1 MRILYFSPHECWP
14 RDTGAKLRNYYLAS
28 QLAARCPVTYLGLR
42 DPSKASPE
50 PPPAEAGFAAY
61 HSVPRE
67 STYTVSKLVRG
78 LLGPTPL
85 TVLNYS
91 SARVSRIL
99 AEILQAGSFDAVQ
112 MAGVHLCAYLPVIR
126 SAASRPVILSDWHNI
141 ESEILHRYSRV
152 HSSPL
157 RRAYAWR
164 TANLLERTETRF
176 LAACDVHTVT
186 SERERV
192 RLQARN
198 PAAEIHVI
206 PNGVDV
212 QSFGA
217 QELDPGWP
225 RTGLV
230 FAGSMDYSANID
242 AVVWFANHIWPELRR
257 QHPALSFAIVGRDPA
272 PEVRALAAG
281 VNRINVT
288 GTVPDVRPYYSGAL
302 AAVVPLRIGSGTRL
316 KILEAMA
323 AGIPVIS
330 TRLGA
335 EGLDL
340 EDGNHLLLADSAAAM
355 IAAVSRLAGSPEL
368 WMRLSR
374 SGREVVSRLYDWRT
388 LTENLYR
395 IHCTAVARARQRDV
409 NSARF

>member
-1 MRILYFSPHECWP
+1 MRILYFSPRECWP
-14 RDTGAKLRNYYLAS
+14 RDTGAKLRDYYLAS

-42 DPSKASPE
+42 DLSEASTE
-50 PPPAEAGFAAY
+50 LPPRESGFAGY

-78 LLGPTPL
+78 LIGPAPL

-91 SARVSRIL
+91 SARVSRLL

-112 MAGVHLCAYLPVIR
+112 IEGVHLSAYLPAIR

-152 HSSPL
+152 NPSL
-157 RRAYAWR
+157 MRRAYAWR
-164 TANLLERTETRF
+164 TANLLELAETRF

-186 SERERV
+186 SERERGL
-192 RLQARN
+192 LQARN
-198 PAAEIHVI
+198 SAAEIHVI

-217 QELDPGWP
+217 HELDPNSP

-230 FAGSMDYSANID
+230 FAGSMDYSANVD
-242 AVVWFANHIWPELRR
+242 AVVWFVNHIWPELRR
-257 QHPALSFAIVGRDPA
+257 QHPALSFAIVGRDPT
-272 PEVRALAAG
+272 PEVRALAADG
-281 VNRINVT
+281 VNVNRVSVT

-335 EGLDL
+335 EGLDF
-340 EDGNHLLLADSAAAM
+340 EDGTHLLLADSGAEM

-374 SGREVVSRLYDWRT
+374 SGRDVVSRLYDWHT

-395 IHCTAVARARQRDV
+395 IHCAAVERARQHRA
-409 NSARF
+409 S

>member
-28 QLAARCPVTYLGLR
+28 QLAARCPVTYLGLH
-42 DPSKASPE
+42 DPSKPSHE

-61 HSVPRE
+61 RIVPRE

-78 LLGPTPL
+78 LMGPTPL
-85 TVLNYS
+85 TVLNYFS
-91 SARVSRIL
+91 VSASRTL

-112 MAGVHLCAYLPVIR
+112 IEGVHLSAYLPVIR
-126 SAASRPVILSDWHNI
+126 AAASRPVILADWHNI
-141 ESEILHRYSRV
+141 ESEILQRYSCV
-152 HSSPL
+152 HASPL

-164 TANLLERTETRF
+164 TANLLERTETSF
-176 LAACDVHTVT
+176 LAVCDVHTVT
-186 SERERV
+186 SERERA
-192 RLQARN
+192 RLQARD

-212 QSFGA
+212 QSFGVP
-217 QELDPGWP
+217 EMDSGTP
-225 RTGLV
+225 RTGLL
-230 FAGSMDYSANID
+230 FTGSMDYSANID
-242 AVVWFANHIWPELRR
+242 AVVWFVNNIWPELCR

-272 PEVRALAAG
+272 PEVRALAG
-281 VNRINVT
+281 DRVTVT

-302 AAVVPLRIGSGTRL
+302 AAVVPLRFGSGTRL

-340 EDGNHLLLADSAAAM
+340 EDGTHLLLADSESEM
-355 IAAVSRLAGSPEL
+355 IAAVSRLATSPEL
-368 WMRLSR
+368 WLRLSR
-374 SGREVVSRLYDWRT
+374 SGREVVSRLYDWHT

-395 IHCTAVARARQRDV
+395 IHCAAVERVRRAT
-409 NSARF
+409 

>member
-1 MRILYFSPHECWP
+1 
-14 RDTGAKLRNYYLAS
+14 
-28 QLAARCPVTYLGLR
+28 
-42 DPSKASPE
+42 
-50 PPPAEAGFAAY
+50 
-61 HSVPRE
+61 
-67 STYTVSKLVRG
+67 
-78 LLGPTPL
+78 
-85 TVLNYS
+85 LNYS
-91 SARVSRIL
+91 SVSVARSL

-112 MAGVHLCAYLPVIR
+112 MEGVHLSAYLPVIR
-126 SAASRPVILSDWHNI
+126 AAANRPVLLSDWHNI

-152 HSSPL
+152 HASPL
-157 RRAYAWR
+157 RRVYAWR

-186 SERERV
+186 SERERIG
-192 RLQARN
+192 LQARN

-212 QSFGA
+212 QSFDVSQPDSEA
-217 QELDPGWP
+217 P
-225 RTGLV
+225 RTSLV

-242 AVVWFANHIWPELRR
+242 AAVWFVNNMWPQLRSQHPELT
-257 QHPALSFAIVGRDPA
+257 FAIVGRDPTH
-272 PEVRALAAG
+272 EVRALAG
-281 VNRINVT
+281 DRVNVT

-302 AAVVPLRIGSGTRL
+302 AAVVPLRFGSGTRL

-340 EDGNHLLLADSAAAM
+340 EDGTHLLLADSEAEI
-355 IAAVSRLAGSPEL
+355 IAAISRLATEREL
-368 WMRLSR
+368 WLRLSR

-388 LTENLYR
+388 LSENLYR
-395 IHCTAVARARQRDV
+395 IHCSAVERRRRAT
-409 NSARF
+409 

>member
-1 MRILYFSPHECWP
+1 MRILYFSPRECWP
-14 RDTGAKLRNYYLAS
+14 RDTGAKLRDYYLAS
-28 QLAARCPVTYLGLR
+28 QLAARCTVTYLGLR
-42 DPSKASPE
+42 DPSEASSE
-50 PPPAEAGFAAY
+50 PPPAESGFAAY
-61 HSVPRE
+61 HSAARE

-78 LLGPTPL
+78 LIGPTPL

-99 AEILQAGSFDAVQ
+99 AEILQAGSFDAIQ
-112 MAGVHLCAYLPVIR
+112 MEGVHLSAYLPVIR
-126 SAASRPVILSDWHNI
+126 SAASRPLILADWHNI
-141 ESEILHRYSRV
+141 ESEILHRYSQV
-152 HSSPL
+152 NPSPI

-164 TANLLERTETRF
+164 TANLLERAETRF

-186 SERERV
+186 SERERG

-198 PAAEIHVI
+198 ASAEIHVI

-212 QSFGA
+212 QYFGA
-217 QELDPGWP
+217 QVPDQGSP
-225 RTGLV
+225 RTNLL
-230 FAGSMDYSANID
+230 FAGSMDYSANVD
-242 AVVWFANHIWPELRR
+242 AVVWFVNNIWPELN
-257 QHPALSFAIVGRDPA
+257 QEHPALSFTIVGRDPTA
-272 PEVRALAAG
+272 EVRALAADR
-281 VNRINVT
+281 VNVT

-340 EDGNHLLLADSAAAM
+340 EDGTNILLADSAGEM
-355 IAAVSRLAGSPEL
+355 IAAVNRLATSPEL
-368 WMRLSR
+368 WLRLSR
-374 SGREVVSRLYDWRT
+374 SGREMVSRSYDWRA
-388 LTENLYR
+388 LTEDLYR
-395 IHCTAVARARQRDV
+395 IHCAAIERARQR
-409 NSARF
+409 AT

>member
-1 MRILYFSPHECWP
+1 MRILYFSSHECWP
-14 RDTGAKLRNYYLAS
+14 RDTGAKLRDYYLAS

-42 DPSKASPE
+42 DPSKPSPE
-50 PPPAEAGFAAY
+50 PPPPESGFAAY
-61 HSVPRE
+61 RLAPRE
-67 STYTVSKLVRG
+67 STYTVSKLIRG
-78 LLGPTPL
+78 LIGPTPL

-91 SARVSRIL
+91 SASACSAL

-112 MAGVHLCAYLPVIR
+112 MEGVHLSAYLPVIR
-126 SAASRPVILSDWHNI
+126 AAASRPVILADWHNI
-141 ESEILHRYSRV
+141 ESEILHRYARV
-152 HSSPL
+152 HASPL
-157 RRAYAWR
+157 RRVYAWR

-186 SERERV
+186 SERERA
-192 RLQARN
+192 RLQAGD

-212 QSFGA
+212 QSFGVTEA
-217 QELDPGWP
+217 DPGAP
-225 RTGLV
+225 RTSLL

-242 AVVWFANHIWPELRR
+242 AAVWFVNRMWPELRR
-257 QHPALSFAIVGRDPA
+257 QHPELSFAIVGRDPT
-272 PEVRALAAG
+272 PEVRALAG
-281 VNRINVT
+281 DRVQVT

-302 AAVVPLRIGSGTRL
+302 AAVVPLRFGSGTRL

-330 TRLGA
+330 TKLGA

-340 EDGNHLLLADSAAAM
+340 EDGTHLLLADSENEM
-355 IAAVSRLAGSPEL
+355 IAAVSRLATSPEL
-368 WMRLSR
+368 WLRLSR
-374 SGREVVSRLYDWRT
+374 AGREVVSRLYDWRT

-395 IHCTAVARARQRDV
+395 IHCTAIERARERR
-409 NSARF
+409 AP

>member
-1 MRILYFSPHECWP
+1 MRILYFSPRQCWP
-14 RDTGAKLRNYYLAS
+14 RDTGAKLRDYYLAS

-42 DPSKASPE
+42 DPSEVSPE
-50 PPPAEAGFAAY
+50 PPVAESGFAAY
-61 HSVPRE
+61 HSVARE

-78 LLGPTPL
+78 LIGPTPL

-91 SARVSRIL
+91 SARVSEML

-112 MAGVHLCAYLPVIR
+112 MEGVHLSAYLPVIR
-126 SAASRPVILSDWHNI
+126 AAASRPVILADWHNI
-141 ESEILHRYSRV
+141 ESEILHRYSQVNPNPMRRV
-152 HSSPL
+152 
-157 RRAYAWR
+157 YAGR
-164 TANLLERTETRF
+164 TANLLERSETEF

-192 RLQARN
+192 RLQARD

-212 QSFGA
+212 QYFGA
-217 QELDPGWP
+217 QEPDPGAA
-225 RTGLV
+225 RTNLV
-230 FAGSMDYSANID
+230 FAGSMDYSANVD
-242 AVVWFANHIWPELRR
+242 AVVWFVNNMWPELRR
-257 QHPALSFAIVGRDPA
+257 QHPALSFTIVGRDPT
-272 PEVRALAAG
+272 PEVRALG
-281 VNRINVT
+281 GDQVNVT
-288 GTVPDVRPYYSGAL
+288 GTVADVRPYYSGAL

-340 EDGNHLLLADSAAAM
+340 EDGTHLLLADSAAEM
-355 IAAVSRLAGSPEL
+355 IAALGRLASSSEL
-368 WMRLSR
+368 WLRLSR
-374 SGREVVSRLYDWRT
+374 SGREVVSRCYDWRA

-395 IHCTAVARARQRDV
+395 IHSAAIERAGQR
-409 NSARF
+409 AI

>member
-1 MRILYFSPHECWP
+1 MRILYLSPHECWP
-14 RDTGAKLRNYYLAS
+14 LDTGAKLRNYYLAS
-28 QLAARCPVTYLGLR
+28 QLAGRCPVTYLGLR
-42 DPSKASPE
+42 DPSKASSE

-61 HSVPRE
+61 HSVERE

-78 LLGPTPL
+78 LTGPTPL

-99 AEILQAGSFDAVQ
+99 AEILHTGSFDAVQ
-112 MAGVHLCAYLPVIR
+112 VEGVHLSAYLPVIR
-126 SAASRPVILSDWHNI
+126 AAASRPVVLSDWHNI

-186 SERERV
+186 SERERG
-192 RLQARN
+192 RLQARS

-217 QELDPGWP
+217 QELDPGSP
-225 RTGLV
+225 RTSLV
-230 FAGSMDYSANID
+230 FAGSMDYSANVD
-242 AVVWFANHIWPELRR
+242 AVVWFVNNIWPELRR
-257 QHPALSFAIVGRDPA
+257 QHPELSFAIVGRDPT
-272 PEVRALAAG
+272 PEVRALAG
-281 VNRINVT
+281 DSVIVT

-330 TRLGA
+330 TKLGA

-340 EDGNHLLLADSAAAM
+340 EDGTHLLLADSASEI
-355 IAAVSRLAGSPEL
+355 IAAVNRLAASPEL
-368 WMRLSR
+368 WRRLSR

-395 IHCTAVARARQRDV
+395 IHCAAVDRARRR
-409 NSARF
+409 AT

>member
-1 MRILYFSPHECWP
+1 MRILYFSPRECWP
-14 RDTGAKLRNYYLAS
+14 RDTGAKLRDYYLAS

-42 DPSKASPE
+42 DPSEASSE
-50 PPPAEAGFAAY
+50 LPPTESGFAAY
-61 HSVPRE
+61 HSAARE

-78 LLGPTPL
+78 LIGPTPL

-91 SARVSRIL
+91 SARVSQIL

-112 MAGVHLCAYLPVIR
+112 MEGVHLSAYLPAIR
-126 SAASRPVILSDWHNI
+126 SAASRPVILADWHNI

-152 HSSPL
+152 NPSPM

-164 TANLLERTETRF
+164 TANLLERAETRF
-176 LAACDVHTVT
+176 LAACDMHTVT
-186 SERERV
+186 SERERG
-192 RLQARN
+192 RLQARG
-198 PAAEIHVI
+198 PAGEIHVI

-212 QSFGA
+212 QYFGA
-217 QELDPGWP
+217 QELDPESP

-230 FAGSMDYSANID
+230 FAGSMDYSANVD
-242 AVVWFANHIWPELRR
+242 AVVWFVNHIWPELRR
-257 QHPALSFAIVGRDPA
+257 QHAALSFTIVGRDPT
-272 PEVRALAAG
+272 PEVRALAADRVN
-281 VNRINVT
+281 VNRVTVT

-340 EDGNHLLLADSAAAM
+340 EDGTHLLLADSAGEM
-355 IAAVSRLAGSPEL
+355 IAAVSRLAASPEL
-368 WMRLSR
+368 WLRLSR
-374 SGREVVSRLYDWRT
+374 SGREMVSRSYDWHA
-388 LTENLYR
+388 LTEDLYR
-395 IHCTAVARARQRDV
+395 IHCAAIERARQRR
-409 NSARF
+409 AP

>member
-1 MRILYFSPHECWP
+1 MRILYFSPRECWP
-14 RDTGAKLRNYYLAS
+14 RDTGAKLRDYYLAS

-42 DPSKASPE
+42 DPSEASSE
-50 PPPAEAGFAAY
+50 PPPAESGFVAY
-61 HSVPRE
+61 HSVARE

-78 LLGPTPL
+78 LTGPAPL

-91 SARVSRIL
+91 SPHVSRIL
-99 AEILQAGSFDAVQ
+99 AELLQSGSFDAVQ
-112 MAGVHLCAYLPVIR
+112 MEGVHLSAYLPVIR

-152 HSSPL
+152 NPSPL

-164 TANLLERTETRF
+164 TAHLLERAEARL

-186 SERERV
+186 SERERE

-198 PAAEIHVI
+198 TAAKIHII

-212 QSFGA
+212 QYFRA
-217 QELDPGWP
+217 QEPDPNSP
-225 RTGLV
+225 RTNLV
-230 FAGSMDYSANID
+230 FSGSMDYSANVD
-242 AVVWFANHIWPELRR
+242 AVVWFVNHIWPELLR
-257 QHPALSFAIVGRDPA
+257 QHPALSFWIVGRDPA
-272 PEVRALAAG
+272 AEVRALAADG
-281 VNRINVT
+281 GNVNRVTVT

-340 EDGNHLLLADSAAAM
+340 EDGTHLLLADSASEM
-355 IAAVSRLAGSPEL
+355 IAAVSQLAASPEL
-368 WMRLSR
+368 WLRLSR
-374 SGREVVSRLYDWRT
+374 SGREVVSRSYDWHA

-395 IHCTAVARARQRDV
+395 IHCDAVERARQG
-409 NSARF
+409 AT